1 MKNGEI
7 ILQNHLLAF
16 AILLFI
22 IGIINIWIA
31 WKRSKEMVKNIK
43 PFEEADKD
51 LRTRMADKIEGIK
64 KESW

>member
-1 MKNGEI
+1 MENWAI
-7 ILQNHLLAF
+7 ILQNHLLGF

-31 WKRSKEMVKNIK
+31 WKRSKEMVKSIK
-43 PFEEADKD
+43 PFEEADKG
-51 LRTRMADKIEGIK
+51 LETSMADQIEGIK

>member
-51 LRTRMADKIEGIK
+51 LGTRMADKIEGIK